1 MQRLFDSEL
10 TARTVEEF
18 HLGVKESPPAKC
30 ESDEADAV
38 VCYPVIS
45 YTGEALGRYGHLA
58 VPATAGKRP
67 SEGARGAGKPRTY
80 YSGAAAGRS
89 TLLVADDPWQ
99 LWVLD
104 QHLGDTELRESAV
117 IICPSHGQ
125 GVPDE
130 WKTAGFWSGWAAVY
144 FVHSNTGHHDVT
156 SRSLLRYCG
165 RDIFRVLTPGDDGR
179 SWDDFFRSGGT
190 AEQFLGLLKTAPV
203 FSAQLP
209 EKDEGANA
217 TGEFAA
223 SPVNIN
229 GAFVNG
235 HLYYPFTVE
244 RREMETVGR
253 AGGSEHLVT
262 SYVTKVVRS
271 DGAVLDVVR
280 LAAPRGTPKD
290 RQVLALTDGTR
301 VEKEP
306 QPSHYATWQLDGSQ
320 AFIKAVRNGGAAP
333 HRPLRELLTD
343 TMAHLRRSVWLPY
356 DDDYTVLALYVAL
369 SFVYQVFDA
378 VPLLMVRGEKGTGK
392 SELGD
397 AVARVSC
404 NATVIGQGSAASV
417 IRLLNE
423 ARGLVVLD
431 DLEAI
436 GRVMEDSAFGDINQ
450 MLKLGYK
457 KRTGRKAITDKNG
470 KTTVFDFYS
479 PKVINNTRGADPIL
493 GSRMIYVQTR
503 RIPDALRES
512 TMLMGS
518 EPDELIRLRNEL
530 HAWGMVNAN
539 LVHESY
545 TQLMDLRRH
554 RQGEITAPLKAV
566 AQLSGDEEI
575 QASLE
580 SALERQHVRTKQ
592 LDNPRE
598 LLGEAIANCIRR
610 GALDQLSAIQISL
623 ELRLLTEENLDLRSS
638 QVPPPWLSPEWIGH
652 QLRALR
658 IRDPRKTVR
667 RQRLY
672 GIITRIYDLRAEYV
686 WVVLDD
692 LRTAG
697 RPSPEKRPP
706 FDFCEKTTCSACA
719 YAKICGL
726 TIQGLKTSKAL
737 NRGKSGRKAVEL
749 NM

>member
-1 MQRLFDSEL
+1 VLQRLFDSGL
-10 TARTVEEF
+10 TARSVDKF
-18 HLGVKESPPAKC
+18 HLGVKESPPG
-30 ESDEADAV
+30 EREGREAGAV

-45 YTGEALGRYGHLA
+45 YAGEALGRYGHLA
-58 VPATAGKRP
+58 VPATPGKRP
-67 SEGARGAGKPRTY
+67 GESARGAGRPRTY
-80 YSGAAAGRS
+80 YSGAAAGRR

-99 LWVLD
+99 LWALD
-104 QHLGDTELRESAV
+104 QQLGGTELGESAV

-125 GVPDE
+125 SVPDE
-130 WKTAGFWSGWAAVY
+130 WRTAGFWSGWDAVY
-144 FVHSNTGHHDVT
+144 LVHSNTGHHDAT

-165 RDIFRVLTPGDDGR
+165 RDVFRVLVPGYDGR
-179 SWDDFFRSGGT
+179 GWDDFFRSGGA
-190 AEQFLGLLKTAPV
+190 AEQLVELLKAAPV
-203 FSAQLP
+203 FSPQPP
-209 EKDEGANA
+209 ENDGGADA
-217 TGEFAA
+217 IGEFAA

-244 RREMETVGR
+244 RREVETVGR
-253 AGGSEHLVT
+253 SGGERLVT

-280 LAAPRGTPKD
+280 LAAPRGTPRD

-301 VEKEP
+301 IEKEP
-306 QPSHYATWQLDGSQ
+306 QPSHYATWQLDGIQ
-320 AFIKAVRNGGAAP
+320 AFIKAVRNSRAAP
-333 HRPLRELLTD
+333 HRPLRELLADIT
-343 TMAHLRRSVWLPY
+343 AHLRRSVWLPY
-356 DDDYTVLALYVAL
+356 DDDYAVLALYVAL

-378 VPLLMVRGEKGTGK
+378 IPLLMVRGEKGTGK

-404 NATVIGQGSAASV
+404 NATIIGQGSAASV

-493 GSRMIYVQTR
+493 GSRMLYVQTR

-512 TMLMGS
+512 TLLMGS

-530 HAWGMVNAN
+530 HAWGMVDAR
-539 LVHESY
+539 LVHECY
-545 TQLMDLRRH
+545 TRLMDVRRD

-580 SALERQHVRTKQ
+580 AALERQYVRTRQ
-592 LDNPRE
+592 LDNPHE

-623 ELRLLTEENLDLRSS
+623 ELRQLAEENLDLRSS
-638 QVPPPWLSPEWIGH
+638 QDPPPWLSPEWIGH
-652 QLRALR
+652 QLRALQ
-658 IRDPRKTVR
+658 IRDPRKAVR
-667 RQRLY
+667 RHRLY

-686 WVVLDD
+686 QVVLDD

-697 RPSPEKRPP
+697 RPSPEKRSP

-726 TIQGLKTSKAL
+726 TIQGLKTSKSL